1 MTEDAYYF
9 AKIIEEDQAQKR
21 RGFRSAFDGPEDNVL
36 EKSSQCPDQEGEADE
51 H

>member
-21 RGFRSAFDGPEDNVL
+21 RGYRSAFEDPEDNAL
-36 EKSSQCPDQEGEADE
+36 DISAQCPQEGEADD
-51 H
+51 